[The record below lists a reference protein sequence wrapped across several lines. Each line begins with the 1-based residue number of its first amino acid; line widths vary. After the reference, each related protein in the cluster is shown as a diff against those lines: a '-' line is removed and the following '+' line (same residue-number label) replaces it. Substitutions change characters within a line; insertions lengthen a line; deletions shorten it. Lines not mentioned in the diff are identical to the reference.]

1 MPRCSGTIA
10 TRHKQPE
17 RDPIVNSLF
26 GMLGIEAWKPI
37 LTALLLPPVPLLLA
51 MFVGARLML
60 PRRGLGWLLI
70 VLSCAGI
77 WLSACTGV
85 GRMLEQF
92 LLHVPPALTAE
103 RLREIK
109 SDTGAKATTA
119 IVVLG
124 GGVEPFAPEYGVTN
138 LDYQSLERLRYGLWL
153 SRETGVPVGFSGGVG
168 RGQTQGAAEAEVAAR
183 IAAQEFGRPLRWTE
197 DQSRDTRENAA
208 RTVPLM
214 QSSGITRI
222 LLVTHGA
229 HMPRAKR
236 AFDEAAA
243 ARGLTV
249 EAAPMGLAGRIEVPA
264 LDWLPTALGT
274 SRVRTALRE
283 WLGRVMG
290 A

>member
-17 RDPIVNSLF
+17 RDSTVNSLF

-51 MFVGARLML
+51 MLVGARLML

-70 VLSCAGI
+70 VLSAAGI

-85 GRMLEQF
+85 GRMLERF
-92 LLHVPPALTAE
+92 VLHVPPPLTAE
-103 RLREIK
+103 RIREIK

-124 GGVEPFAPEYGVTN
+124 GGVEPFAPEYGVSN

-153 SRETGVPVGFSGGVG
+153 GRETGVPVAYSGGVG

-183 IAAQEFGRPLRWTE
+183 IAAQDFGRPLRWTE

-208 RTVPLM
+208 LTAPLM
-214 QSSGITRI
+214 QRSGITHV

-236 AFDEAAA
+236 AFDEVAAE
-243 ARGLTV
+243 RGLTV
-249 EAAPMGLAGRIEVPA
+249 EAAPMGLASRIEVPA